1 MIGTLLKKP
10 LEVVESNFRQP
21 NGTAGQLVGHLMTLQ
36 HRSLTVWA
44 IEHMEVHRSHR
55 VLDVGCGGGMAV
67 KLLSERTPRG
77 FVAGVDY
84 SMDMVSQAVR
94 RNADAIARN
103 RVEIRYGDSGDLP
116 YGDASFDH
124 VSAIETFYFWPDPM
138 RGLAEAHRVLRPGGQ
153 VAITLEMSREAGADP
168 SLVQRLFG
176 RRFTERSERDGLHIL
191 SGAELTDMLAK
202 AGFED
207 VRFVCEPRRSLGWV
221 CALGRK

>member
-10 LEVVESNFRQP
+10 LEVVEANFRQP

-44 IEHMEVHRSHR
+44 LEHMDIRRTQR

-67 KLLSERTPRG
+67 KLISERTPQG

-94 RNADAIARN
+94 RNADGIARG
-103 RVEIRYGDSGDLP
+103 RVEVRHGDSAELP
-116 YGDASFDH
+116 YEEAGFDH

-153 VAITLEMSREAGADP
+153 IAITLEMSREASADP
-168 SLVQRLFG
+168 SLLQRYFG
-176 RRFTERSERDGLHIL
+176 QKFTERSERDGLRIL

-202 AGFED
+202 AGFKD
-207 VRFVCEPRRSLGWV
+207 VRFVSEPRRSLGWV

>member
-10 LEVVESNFRQP
+10 LELVETNFRQP
-21 NGTAGQLVGHLMTLQ
+21 AGSAGQLVGHLMTLQ

-44 IEHMEVHRSHR
+44 IEHMDVRRSQR

-67 KLLSERTPRG
+67 KLLSQRASRG

-94 RNADAIARN
+94 RNVEGVARR
-103 RVEIRYGDSGDLP
+103 RVEVRYGDSAALP
-116 YGDASFDH
+116 YEDASFDQ
-124 VSAIETFYFWPDPM
+124 VCAIETFYFWPDPM
-138 RGLAEAHRVLRPGGQ
+138 QGLAEAYRVLRPGGQ
-153 VAITLEMSREAGADP
+153 VSITLEMSREADTDP
-168 SLVQRLFG
+168 SLVQRYFG

-191 SGAELTDMLAK
+191 SGAELAEMLGK
-202 AGFED
+202 AGFRET
-207 VRFVCEPRRSLGWV
+207 RFVAEPRRSLGWV